1 MAGHTERGMDSGQ
14 FFVCGKILPRGHQ
27 SSSAEAYF
35 AAEAG
40 DLRGRRIG
48 SGQATDRGEVRRIRD
63 ARRFAG
69 KDTSEDC
76 RSQPAAGTAEPAA
89 AAVRG
94 GGAPRPGRK
103 PKPRRGKSG
112 APHPTGNKARPGP
125 HVTTK

>member
-76 RSQPAAGTAEPAA
+76 RSQPAAGTSETAA
-89 AAVRG
+89 DSVRG
-94 GGAPRPGRK
+94 CGAFGCTRQ
-103 PKPRRGKSG
+103 PKRRAAKDVC
-112 APHPTGNKARPGP
+112 PLLT
-125 HVTTK
+125 